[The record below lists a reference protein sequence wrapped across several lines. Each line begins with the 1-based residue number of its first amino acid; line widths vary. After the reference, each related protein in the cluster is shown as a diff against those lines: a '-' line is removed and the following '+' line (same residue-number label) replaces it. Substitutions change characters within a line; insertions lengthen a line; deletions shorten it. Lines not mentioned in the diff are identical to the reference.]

1 MKFRYLHD
9 FERSEGANPHLLCH
23 FFIGSNRAEPLFAYG
38 YGDAKKVHD
47 TEADTQAAHT
57 ARIFAHSTYNDE
69 LPAWLKR
76 RLRTE
81 NPYKKYRSS
90 AA

>member
-1 MKFRYLHD
+1 MQFRYLHE
-9 FERSEGANPHLLCH
+9 FERSEGADPHLLCH

-38 YGDAKKVHD
+38 YGDAKVID
-47 TEADTQAAHT
+47 TEADERGADAKK
-57 ARIFAHSTYNDE
+57 RFAHSTYNDA

-76 RLRTE
+76 RLRTS
-81 NPYKKYRSS
+81 NPYRR

>member
-1 MKFRYLHD
+1 MQFRYLHE
-9 FERSEGANPHLLCH
+9 FHRSEGANPHLLCH

-38 YGDAKKVHD
+38 YGDAKVID
-47 TEADTQAAHT
+47 TEADAHGAHT
-57 ARIFAHSTYNDE
+57 KKVFASSTYNDA

-81 NPYKKYRSS
+81 NPYRKV
-90 AA
+90 A